1 MNISLRAYRS
11 QEFEKAAKIRQI
23 TNLDHLDRWRS
34 RMEKSGTWDDHY
46 LHLAIDVDGELVGD
60 LQVRHCSQ
68 AMPDGV
74 LELGLELASE
84 MQGKGIGTEVLK
96 LAAEK
101 FFAEGAHRIS
111 GSTDQSNKAMIRAF
125 QKAGWI
131 HEGTLRGLFN
141 ENGKFHDYESYSI
154 LNKNI

>member
-141 ENGKFHDYESYSI
+141 EAGTLHDYESYSI
-154 LNKNI
+154 TI

>member
-1 MNISLRAYRS
+1 MNIELRPYRAD
-11 QEFEKAAKIRQI
+11 EFERATQIRQI
-23 TNLDHLDRWRS
+23 TNPEHQDRWRS
-34 RMEKSGTWDDHY
+34 RMEKSGSWDDHY
-46 LHLAIDVDGELVGD
+46 FHLAIDVDGELVGD
-60 LQVRHCSQ
+60 LQVRHCNQ

-84 MQGKGIGTEVLK
+84 VQGKGIGTEVLK

-125 QKAGWI
+125 EKAGWV
-131 HEGTLRGLFN
+131 HEGTLRGLFK
-141 ENGKFHDYESYSI
+141 EAGTLHDYESYSVTI
-154 LNKNI
+154 